1 MIWLKRIFL
10 WLMGIIFLLLIGVSL
25 LGFTHQGNKWLWQ
38 QARSALP
45 SLKGELVA
53 GQLGYGWTLEG
64 AGWQD
69 ELVDVTVDRAV
80 LDWDLGKL
88 LQGKLWI
95 KSLEVTHPVVRVAE
109 SEPVAEEPTAP
120 FVWRPLP
127 LRIQFDSLR
136 VADLDLAV
144 PGVALT
150 LKALDI
156 GATLD
161 RKGLIVRGP
170 QLDDLNIVLADA
182 PEEAA
187 DAKQSADKGKS
198 PAQPAQGKV
207 APDKQDKQDKQDKDA
222 PLAAAKP
229 SEGSKVDKGGKG
241 GKGAASKPE
250 PITLPA
256 IRLPFPI
263 QLEGLSATRL
273 RYQQGE
279 LIEGLDKLSL
289 SATAREER
297 IDIRELSLRHD
308 MADLALKGHV
318 RLVEDYP
325 LSLTLDAKARKGLKQ
340 WELDTEQ
347 AKLTLDGSVGK
358 LALALQAKGP
368 VSANLKGTLGALDPA
383 LPFDLALDWK
393 RLGWPLHKPAKDEP
407 SYQLDKGTLT
417 AKGQLSGY
425 QFALKTAGKGTDV
438 PPFKLA
444 LSGKGDLSRLSRIEL
459 LLNALTGE
467 LRLDG
472 KLAWSK
478 GVQWQGTTEFKGI
491 DPAELVP
498 EIKGKLAG
506 KVASRFELNEAG
518 HWQLALP
525 ELKIEGK
532 LNQYPLALKGELSGN
547 DKMEWQIPAL
557 ALQSGPNRLQAKGA
571 LTQQAWKLDADI
583 DAPALGG
590 LYPELKGDIK
600 GQLRLS
606 GSQQA
611 PRVNA
616 DLASTRLSYA
626 GTILKGIAIKG
637 NVLATERPAG
647 ELALTVASLAQGA
660 TVLSELAL
668 NLSGDSNRHRLTL
681 STQGEPVA
689 GNLSLAGSLSGD
701 RWRGALSELKL
712 KTPLK
717 RWALTAPWP
726 LDLDLPRQ
734 QLTMGDLCLGS
745 QGASLCVKGS
755 RISAEQGSL
764 DFALSQFDLKRLR
777 PWLPDNFR
785 WQAVL
790 SADGRASWR
799 GAQPTL
805 HAKVRTTPGTFI
817 ADELK
822 TDYQRLEL
830 GVDFERQQAAIS
842 LDFASRQI
850 GNIDT
855 DLLIKEPA
863 GRGQLSGQ
871 LKFDDLKLTTFAPLI
886 PEVRSLQGIISADA
900 RFDGTLAS
908 PLLYGEL
915 DLRDGE
921 VQTHSDMVT
930 LSKLVTRLKIQGNRA
945 ELDGSML
952 VGKGPLA
959 LGGWLSWAK
968 QPVTGSLTIQGK
980 DLEAQ
985 YPGMGRVR
993 VTPDIAISLGEETKV
1008 SGQVDIPWSR
1018 ILVKSL
1024 PESAVAVSDDVT
1036 VIYDDL
1042 PPVPKTE
1049 PLPMEIKLAIRLG
1062 DDVRL
1067 EAMGLKTKMTGALNI
1082 RQDPSKPLS
1091 GNGQLELKDGRF
1103 KAYGQNLIIKEGR
1116 ILFSGP
1122 IDQPYLNI
1130 EANRDPDT
1138 IEDNVTVG
1146 VRVTGPAAKPKI
1158 TVYSEPQMAQS
1169 EQLSYLLR
1177 GKGLQTS
1184 GEDGGFNGLLVAGA
1198 VSQASGVVSSIGESL
1213 GMSDVALD
1221 TAGSGDDTQVTLSAY
1236 LLPGLQFQYGVGVF
1250 SPIAEFKLRY
1260 EVLPRLYLQAVS
1272 GVAQAVDIF
1281 YRFTL

>member
-1 MIWLKRIFL
+1 
-10 WLMGIIFLLLIGVSL
+10 MGLVFLLLIGVSL

-38 QARSALP
+38 QAKGALP

-64 AGWQD
+64 VGWQD
-69 ELVDVTVDRAV
+69 ELVDVTVERAV

-95 KSLEVTHPVVRVAE
+95 KSLTVTHPVVKVAD
-109 SEPVAEEPTAP
+109 SEPVPEEPSEP

-127 LRIQFDSLR
+127 LRIQVDSLK

-144 PGVALT
+144 PGVGVT

-170 QLDDLNIVLADA
+170 VLDGLNIVLADA
-182 PEEAA
+182 PKDAA
-187 DAKQSADKGKS
+187 DNKKTTDKTK
-198 PAQPAQGKV
+198 QPAKPVQNK
-207 APDKQDKQDKQDKDA
+207 AAADKQDKPNKQEKDA
-222 PLAAAKP
+222 SLAAGKP
-229 SEGSKVDKGGKG
+229 SEESLADKSGKE
-241 GKGAASKPE
+241 KAASKPE
-250 PITLPA
+250 PILLPE

-263 QLEGLSATRL
+263 QLEGLAATRV

-279 LIEGLDKLSL
+279 LVEGLDTLQL
-289 SATAREER
+289 SARAQDDR
-297 IDIRELSLRHD
+297 IDVRELSLRHA
-308 MADLALKGHV
+308 MADLVLKGHV
-318 RLVEDYP
+318 TLTSDYP
-325 LSLTLDAKARKGLKQ
+325 LALTLDAKARKGLLENQLKG
-340 WELDTEQ
+340 EQ
-347 AKLTLDGSVGK
+347 ANLILEGSVGK
-358 LALALQAKGP
+358 LGLALKAKGP
-368 VSANLKGTLGALDPA
+368 VTANLKGTLATLDPD

-393 RLGWPLHKPAKDEP
+393 SLAWPLHKPVKDEP
-407 SYQLDKGTLT
+407 SYRLDKGTLS
-417 AKGQLSGY
+417 AKGTLSGY

-438 PPFKLA
+438 PPFKVA
-444 LSGKGDLSRLSRIEL
+444 LSGKGDLGQLSRVEL
-459 LLNALTGE
+459 LLNALKGE
-467 LRLDG
+467 LKLDG
-472 KLAWSK
+472 KLAWRK

-491 DPAELVP
+491 NPAELVP
-498 EIKGKLAG
+498 EIKGTLAG
-506 KVASRFELNEAG
+506 KIASRFELDEAG

-525 ELKIEGK
+525 ELKVDGK
-532 LNQYPLALKGELSGN
+532 LNQYPLALKGSLSGN
-547 DKMEWQIPAL
+547 DKMEWTIPAL
-557 ALQSGPNRLQAKGA
+557 ALQSGPNQLQAKGS
-571 LTQQAWKLDADI
+571 LTAQAWKLDAQV
-583 DAPALGG
+583 DAPKLGG
-590 LYPELKGDIK
+590 IYPGLGGDLKGQVRVT
-600 GQLRLS
+600 GN
-606 GSQQA
+606 QQA
-611 PRVNA
+611 PRVNV
-616 DLASTRLSYA
+616 DLASSRLAYA
-626 GTILKGIAIKG
+626 GTVFKKTAIKG
-637 NVLATERPAG
+637 NALVGDKPAG
-647 ELALTVASLAQGA
+647 ELALTVASLVQG
-660 TVLSELAL
+660 TTTLSQIAL
-668 NLSGDSNRHRLTL
+668 NLSGDLDRHGLTL
-681 STQGEPVA
+681 TMKGEPVA
-689 GNLSLAGSLSGD
+689 ADLSLNGSLRGD
-701 RWRGALSELKL
+701 RWRGTLSELKL

-717 RWALTAPWP
+717 RWTLSAPWS
-726 LDLDLPRQ
+726 LDLDLARQ

-745 QGASLCVKGS
+745 QKASLCVKGS
-755 RISAEQGSL
+755 QISVAQGSL
-764 DFALSQFDLKRLR
+764 EFALSEFDLKRLR

-785 WQAVL
+785 WLAVL

-799 GAQPTL
+799 GNQPTL
-805 HAKVRTTPGTFI
+805 HATVRTTPGTFV

-822 TDYQRLEL
+822 TEYQRLEL
-830 GVDFERQQAAIS
+830 GLDFERQQAAIRV
-842 LDFASRQI
+842 DFASRQI

-855 DLLIKEPA
+855 DLLIREPA

-900 RFDGTLAS
+900 RFDGTLAA

-915 DLRDGE
+915 NLLEGE

-930 LSKLVTRLKIQGNRA
+930 LSRLVTRLKIDGNRA

-952 VGKGPLA
+952 VGKGPLT
-959 LGGWLSWAK
+959 LGGWLSWARL
-968 QPVTGSLTIQGK
+968 PVTGSLTIKGK

-993 VTPDIAISLGEETKV
+993 VTPDIAISLGEETRV

-1018 ILVKSL
+1018 ILVKTL

-1042 PPVPKTE
+1042 PPVPKTA

-1067 EAMGLKTKMTGALNI
+1067 EAMGLKTKVTGALGI
-1082 RQDPSKPLS
+1082 RQEPSKPLS

-1130 EANRDPDT
+1130 EAYRDPDT

-1260 EVLPRLYLQAVS
+1260 ELMPRLYLQAMS

>member
-1 MIWLKRIFL
+1 MIWVKRIFL
-10 WLMGIIFLLLIGVSL
+10 WLMGLIFLLLIGVSL

-38 QARSALP
+38 QAKSALP

-64 AGWQD
+64 VGWQD

-95 KSLEVTHPVVRVAE
+95 KSLDVTHPVVRVAE
-109 SEPVAEEPTAP
+109 SEPVPEEPTEP

-127 LRIQFDSLR
+127 LRIQFDSLK

-144 PGVALT
+144 PGVVVT

-156 GATLD
+156 GATLN
-161 RKGLIVRGP
+161 RQGLIVRGP
-170 QLDDLNIVLADA
+170 VLDGLNIVLAEA
-182 PEEAA
+182 PKDAA
-187 DAKQSADKGKS
+187 DHKKPADKAKP
-198 PAQPAQGKV
+198 PAKPSQSKA
-207 APDKQDKQDKQDKDA
+207 ATDKQDKQDKQDNSA
-222 PLAAAKP
+222 SLAATSPEGAKA
-229 SEGSKVDKGGKG
+229 DKRGKD
-241 GKGAASKPE
+241 KAASKPG
-250 PITLPA
+250 PISLPA

-263 QLEGLSATRL
+263 QLEGLNATKL

-279 LIEGLDKLSL
+279 LIEGLDTLLL
-289 SATAREER
+289 SATAKEER
-297 IDIRELSLRHD
+297 IDVRELSLRHD
-308 MADLALKGHV
+308 MADLALSGHV
-318 RLVEDYP
+318 RLVDDYP
-325 LSLTLDAKARKGLKQ
+325 LSLTLEAKARKGLKQ

-368 VSANLKGTLGALDPA
+368 VAANLKGTLGALDPD

-393 RLGWPLHKPAKDEP
+393 RLGWPLHKPTKDEP
-407 SYQLDKGTLT
+407 SYQLDKGSLS
-417 AKGQLSGY
+417 AKGKLSGY
-425 QFALKTAGKGTDV
+425 QFALNTGGKGTDV

-444 LSGKGDLSRLSRIEL
+444 IEGKGDLTQLGRIEL

-467 LRLDG
+467 LKLDG

-478 GVQWQGTTEFKGI
+478 GVRWQGTTEFKEI
-491 DPAELVP
+491 NPAELVP

-506 KVASRFELNEAG
+506 KIVSRFEMTEAG

-525 ELKIEGK
+525 ELKVDGK

-547 DKMEWQIPAL
+547 DKMEWTIPAL
-557 ALQSGPNRLQAKGA
+557 ALQSGPNHLQAKGA
-571 LTQQAWKLDADI
+571 LTAQAWKLDADL
-583 DAPALGG
+583 DAPQLGG
-590 LYPELKGDIK
+590 IYPGLKGDIK
-600 GQLRLS
+600 GQVRLT

-611 PRVNA
+611 PRINA
-616 DLASTRLSYA
+616 DLASSRLSYA
-626 GTILKGIAIKG
+626 GTVLKGIAIKG
-637 NVLATERPAG
+637 NVLASDKPAG
-647 ELALTVASLAQGA
+647 ELALTVASLVQGA
-660 TVLSELAL
+660 NTLSQLAL
-668 NLSGDSNRHRLTL
+668 NLSGDLNRHGLTL
-681 STQGEPVA
+681 TMKGDPVA
-689 GNLSLAGSLSGD
+689 ADLSINGSLRGD
-701 RWRGALSELKL
+701 HWRGALSELKL

-717 RWALTAPWP
+717 RWTLTAPWA
-726 LDLDLPRQ
+726 LDVALSKQ

-745 QGASLCVKGS
+745 QGATLCVKGS
-755 RISAEQGSL
+755 QISAAQGSL
-764 DFALSQFDLKRLR
+764 ELALNAFDLKRLR

-799 GAQPTL
+799 GSQPTL
-805 HAKVRTTPGTFI
+805 HATVRTTPGTLV

-830 GVDFERQQAAIS
+830 GVDFERQQAAIR
-842 LDFASRQI
+842 LDFASQKI

-863 GRGQLSGQ
+863 GRGLLSGQ
-871 LKFDDLKLTTFAPLI
+871 LKFDSLKLTTFAPLI
-886 PEVRSLQGIISADA
+886 PEVRSLQGVISADA

-915 DLRDGE
+915 DLKDGE

-945 ELDGSML
+945 ELDGSMM
-952 VGKGPLA
+952 VGKGPLT

-968 QPVTGSLTIQGK
+968 QPVTGSLTIKGK

-1018 ILVKSL
+1018 ILVKTL

-1042 PPVPKTE
+1042 PPVPKAE

-1116 ILFSGP
+1116 IIFSGP

-1130 EANRDPDT
+1130 ETYRDPDT
-1138 IEDNVTVG
+1138 IEDSVTVG
-1146 VRVTGPAAKPKI
+1146 VRVTGPTAKPKI

-1260 EVLPRLYLQAVS
+1260 EVMPRLYLQAMS

>member
-1 MIWLKRIFL
+1 MIWIKRIFL
-10 WLMGIIFLLLIGVSL
+10 WLMGLIFLLLIGVSL

-38 QARSALP
+38 QAKSALP

-109 SEPVAEEPTAP
+109 SEPVAEEPMEP

-127 LRIQFDSLR
+127 LRIQFDNLK

-144 PGVALT
+144 PGVAVT

-170 QLDDLNIVLADA
+170 VLDGLNIVLADT
-182 PEEAA
+182 PEEPAG
-187 DAKQSADKGKS
+187 KKPADKAKT
-198 PAQPAQGKV
+198 PAKA
-207 APDKQDKQDKQDKDA
+207 AADKQDKQDKQDLVLKDVSV
-222 PLAAAKP
+222 AAAKP
-229 SEGSKVDKGGKG
+229 SEGTKTDKNSKSK
-241 GKGAASKPE
+241 AASKSE
-250 PITLPA
+250 PIALPA

-263 QLEGLSATRL
+263 QLEGLNATKL

-279 LIEGLDKLSL
+279 LIEGLDTLLL
-289 SATAREER
+289 SATAKEER
-297 IDIRELSLRHD
+297 IDVRELSLRHD
-308 MADLALKGHV
+308 MADLALSGHV
-318 RLVEDYP
+318 RLVDDYP
-325 LSLTLDAKARKGLKQ
+325 LALTLDAKARKGLKQ

-368 VSANLKGTLGALDPA
+368 VAANLKGTLGALDPD

-393 RLGWPLHKPAKDEP
+393 RLGWPLHKPAKEEP
-407 SYQLDKGTLT
+407 SYQLDKGSLS
-417 AKGQLSGY
+417 AKGKLSGY
-425 QFALKTAGKGTDV
+425 QFALNTGGKGTDV

-444 LSGKGDLSRLSRIEL
+444 LSGKGDLTQLGRIEL

-467 LRLDG
+467 LKLDG

-478 GVQWQGTTEFKGI
+478 GVQWQGTTEFKEI
-491 DPAELVP
+491 NPAELVP

-506 KVASRFELNEAG
+506 KIVSRFEMTEAG

-525 ELKIEGK
+525 ELKVEGK

-547 DKMEWQIPAL
+547 DKMEWKIPAL
-557 ALQSGPNRLQAKGA
+557 ALQSGPNQLQAKGA
-571 LTQQAWKLDADI
+571 LTAQAWKLDADI

-590 LYPELKGDIK
+590 IYPGLKGDVK
-600 GQLRLS
+600 GQVRLT
-606 GSQQA
+606 GSQKA

-616 DLASTRLSYA
+616 DLASGRLSYA
-626 GTILKGIAIKG
+626 GTVLKGIAIKG
-637 NVLATERPAG
+637 NALVGDKPAG
-647 ELALTVASLAQGA
+647 ELALTVASLVQG
-660 TVLSELAL
+660 TTTLSQLAL
-668 NLSGDSNRHRLTL
+668 NLSGDLNRHDLTLTMKGDPVAADLSLNGGLRGDHWRGTL
-681 STQGEPVA
+681 ST
-689 GNLSLAGSLSGD
+689 
-701 RWRGALSELKL
+701 LKM

-717 RWALTAPWP
+717 RWELMAPWA
-726 LDLDLPRQ
+726 LDLALSKQ

-755 RISAEQGSL
+755 QISAAQGSL
-764 DFALSQFDLKRLR
+764 EFALNALDLKRLR

-799 GAQPTL
+799 GSQPTL
-805 HAKVRTTPGTFI
+805 HATVRTTAGTFI

-822 TDYQRLEL
+822 TEYQRLEL
-830 GVDFERQQAAIS
+830 GVDFERQQAAIR
-842 LDFASRQI
+842 LDFASKQI

-871 LKFDDLKLTTFAPLI
+871 LKFDQLKLATFAPLI
-886 PEVRSLQGIISADA
+886 PEVRSLQGFISADA
-900 RFDGTLAS
+900 RFDGTLKA

-915 DLRDGE
+915 DLKDGE

-945 ELDGSML
+945 ELDGTMM

-959 LGGWLSWAK
+959 LGGWLSWAQ
-968 QPVTGSLTIQGK
+968 QPVTGSLTIKGK

-1042 PPVPKTE
+1042 PPVPKAE

-1198 VSQASGVVSSIGESL
+1198 VSQANGVVSSIGESL